1 MATNTVPT
9 KQTHTA
15 ANNSSGNTSGT
26 YSISFDYLD
35 QTDVEVRVDNV
46 LKTQT
51 THYTFPTKSSI
62 QFTSGNFPALGA
74 TIEIKRN
81 TDITTPK
88 VDFEDGS
95 VLTETD
101 LDNNSKH
108 LLFGMQETK
117 EDTESLVSTFVSA
130 NAPTG
135 ISNGARWYDTVSGRT
150 FVYYQDVDTA
160 QWVEANPPF
169 DATEAVTTA
178 SQVNFLPSGT
188 GAVTRTVDSK
198 LEDVVSV
205 KDFGAKGDNS
215 NDDTAELQAAL
226 NAAAGKTLLIPKGI
240 YLISKTLIIPE
251 GTRIVGSGKADVS
264 EEDYTK
270 GTVIKTTG
278 SGNAQVWTDIA
289 SGNDTAQTPCLVA
302 GGNGVYI
309 ENLTVL
315 TDASHWSIGIL
326 YPCVKQCS
334 ISKVSMRGF
343 TNACLYLDA
352 SRSNLN
358 KPTVTDQAGT
368 SVTIDCG
375 TGMNEFYAEDFIFRS
390 NTNGVSDFGI
400 KIQGTT
406 RDTSPTGIDYETP
419 TDSTTQSA
427 VDSAASGSNPF
438 WVWGWGGASDIVFNS
453 GRTSGISIDGAL
465 STNVAKCIQGQ
476 RFIAVDSRVSTNG
489 IEVNVDRATR
499 VDFISGYGELNGKIK
514 FSHRTGIINFLFTA
528 YTGEVNYLNSGGST
542 TTHGTLGSTSIV
554 DADNSNTLGLTV
566 YTNDGFILSSKGKLK
581 LTANTLSPEVNNA
594 FTFGSTSKNFAN
606 IRTRKV
612 EADNADLVLDSDNN
626 KIAFFDGSTE
636 GSISLD
642 TNLVIDGKA
651 NETGLRFRASDIVP
665 RDNGADADNAVDLGH
680 PSTKRFRDAYI
691 VNGVTSGSDGN
702 EKQNIEET
710 SATEKKVAVACK
722 SLLKKFKRKDAVA
735 TKGDSARIHFGII
748 AQDLEDAFKAEG
760 LDASSYGMFCKNT
773 WTDETTGKEVTRLG
787 IRYSELLAFII
798 SSL

>member
-1 MATNTVPT
+1 MSLTKIGSIGINTGIQLAGVTTVATLHVGSGVTL
-9 KQTHTA
+9 
-15 ANNSSGNTSGT
+15 SSDG
-26 YSISFDYLD
+26 
-35 QTDVEVRVDNV
+35 DV
-46 LKTQT
+46 
-51 THYTFPTKSSI
+51 F
-62 QFTSGNFPALGA
+62 A
-74 TIEIKRN
+74 
-81 TDITTPK
+81 
-88 VDFEDGS
+88 
-95 VLTETD
+95 
-101 LDNNSKH
+101 
-108 LLFGMQETK
+108 
-117 EDTESLVSTFVSA
+117 
-130 NAPTG
+130 TG
-135 ISNGARWYDTVSGRT
+135 ISTFSEDIKVGSGVTISPDGDGFYTGVVTATTFSGSLAASNLTGALPAISG
-150 FVYYQDVDTA
+150 
-160 QWVEANPPF
+160 ANL
-169 DATEAVTTA
+169 TNLNA
-178 SQVNFLPSGT
+178 SNISFTHTGT
-188 GAVTRTVDSK
+188 GATARTVDSK
-198 LEDVVSV
+198 LEDVVSA
-205 KDFGAKGDNS
+205 KDFGALGNNS
-215 NDDTAELQAAL
+215 NDDTAELQAAF
-226 NAAAGKTLLIPKGI
+226 NAAAGKTLFIPKGI

-264 EEDYTK
+264 EGDYTK

-289 SGNDTAQTPCLVA
+289 SGTDAAQTPCLVA

-315 TDASHWSIGIL
+315 TDANHWSIGIL

-406 RDTSPTGIDYETP
+406 RDTNPSGITYQTP

-427 VDSAASGSNPF
+427 VTSAASGSTPF

-465 STNVAKCIQGQ
+465 STNVTKKIQGQ
-476 RFIAVDSRVSTNG
+476 RFIAVDSRVSANG

-514 FSHRTGIINFLFTA
+514 FSHRTGIVNFLFTA
-528 YTGEVNYLNSGGST
+528 YTGTVNYLNSGGST

-554 DADNSNTLGLTV
+554 DADNSNTLELTV
-566 YTNDGFILSSKGKLK
+566 YTNDGLILSSKGKLK

-594 FTFGSTSKNFAN
+594 FTLGSSTKNFAN
-606 IRTRKV
+606 VRTRKV
-612 EADNADLVLDSDNN
+612 EADSADLVLNSDNN

-642 TNLVIDGKA
+642 TNLVIDGRA
-651 NETGLRFRASDIVP
+651 NETGLQFRASDIIP
-665 RDNGADADNAVDLGH
+665 RDNGSATNLTTDLGDN
-680 PSTKRFRDAYI
+680 SFSFRDVYARGVLFNGDSAGANRLDDYEEGTWTATITGIGGGTNPTFSAQTSSAGYVKVGNICHIWAYI
-691 VNGVTSGSDGN
+691 YNINCTNAGSGVITTISGLPFGSGGHYYPGVVTHDTIITNTSGGYVQTNSTSPHFIPIVNNATSGSLPVVGN
-702 EKQNIEET
+702 
-710 SATEKKVAVACK
+710 
-722 SLLKKFKRKDAVA
+722 
-735 TKGDSARIHFGII
+735 TKYIMI
-748 AQDLEDAFKAEG
+748 A
-760 LDASSYGMFCKNT
+760 ASYYT
-773 WTDETTGKEVTRLG
+773 Q
-787 IRYSELLAFII
+787 
-798 SSL
+798 